1 MVSYEL
7 KPTFENLKKSIL
19 GDYVGRNDGIVNFI
33 KFLDA
38 IDGNIAIALNDNWGN
53 GKTFFVKQVQMVLQS
68 YNESNRD
75 LSDIKN
81 FIGQKIDNYQ
91 FKNYLPVNYD
101 AWSNDNDDDPIL
113 SIIFRMLESIEDLE
127 DYEVKDQSWWDRLT
141 SGLELISTTFGG
153 PRIKNFFDSIKGENI
168 LKEIKKSKEIDEI
181 LNNIFEI
188 VLEKQPEGTRIIFF
202 IDELDRCCPNY
213 AVRMLERIKHYFI
226 HEKIV
231 FVLSINEIE
240 LQHTIKR
247 HYGNDFNAD
256 QYLHRFFDFMLPL
269 PMGDKRKFYETIN
282 FESST
287 VRFKIADIIIRKY
300 NFSLRETIRY
310 LSYLKVA
317 LLKKY
322 NTEFH
327 TENLFYF
334 EVLAPFLIGLN
345 IHDSNKFHD
354 FINGANMEPFL
365 KVMEGENVDWYC
377 QVLLDKSNETF
388 KDTETNDKTFVALS
402 DKFEP
407 VYKCLFG
414 KIESNSAHSVKVTDC
429 EIEAV
434 HKKLI
439 MEIVSLKYAYINI
452 DGEKNGID

>member
-7 KPTFENLKKSIL
+7 KPTFDNLKKSIL

-33 KFLDA
+33 KFLDT
-38 IDGNIAIALNDNWGN
+38 IDGNIAIALSDNWGN

-81 FIGQKIDNYQ
+81 FIGQNLDNYQ
-91 FKNYLPVNYD
+91 FKNYLPVYYD

-113 SIIFRMLESIEDLE
+113 SIIFRMLQSMEDLE

-168 LKEIKKSKEIDEI
+168 LKEIKKTKEIDEI
-181 LNNIFEI
+181 LNKIFEI

-213 AVRMLERIKHYFI
+213 AVRMLERIKHYFV
-226 HEKIV
+226 HEKII

-256 QYLHRFFDFMLPL
+256 QYLHRFFDFIVPL
-269 PMGDKRKFYETIN
+269 PIEDKRKFYKTIN
-282 FESST
+282 FEISDA
-287 VRFKIADIIIRKY
+287 REHIANAIIRKY
-300 NFSLRETIRY
+300 NFSMRETTRY
-310 LSYLKVA
+310 LQHLKVA

-322 NTEFH
+322 NTDFQQEYG
-327 TENLFYF
+327 FYI
-334 EVLAPFLIGLN
+334 EVLIPFLIGLS
-345 IHDSNKFHD
+345 IHDINKFSD
-354 FINGANMEPFL
+354 FINGKNMNYFFDI
-365 KVMEGENVDWYC
+365 MEGEDIDWYC
-377 QVLLDKSNETF
+377 HILLDTDRETF
-388 KDTETNDKTFVALS
+388 IHKDIDDKEFVSLQERF
-402 DKFEP
+402 KP
-407 VYKCLFG
+407 VYQCLFD
-414 KIESNSAHSVKVTDC
+414 KSKNYHSVTLDSC
-429 EIEAV
+429 EINSSDI
-434 HKKLI
+434 KLI
-439 MEIVSLKYAYINI
+439 MEMIGLQYAHRNLA
-452 DGEKNGID
+452 GEKNGID